1 MVSPYIKNEGS
12 VFRPASGHNK
22 HKLYWSLQT
31 NYLKLSTICACN
43 LRQLFVNT
51 LVARIKSLV
60 SDNI

>member
-31 NYLKLSTICACN
+31 NYLKLSTICAYNFTTVVCKYSSCSN
-43 LRQLFVNT
+43 
-51 LVARIKSLV
+51 KV
-60 SDNI
+60 SSK